1 MYSLED
7 IENLKV
13 EKRKELIELIK
24 SKEEV
29 ELELIELS
37 RKILELQMKKKDL
50 NIVSEKAKSSEKQLR
65 LEIRN
70 LEEQYWSVKHL

>member
-1 MYSLED
+1 MNIED

-24 SKEEV
+24 NKEAV
-29 ELELIELS
+29 ELELIDLS
-37 RKILELQMKKKDL
+37 RKILELQIKKKDL
-50 NIVSEKAKSSEKQLR
+50 NTISEKAKSSEKQLR

-70 LEEQYWSVKHL
+70 LEEQYWSIKHL